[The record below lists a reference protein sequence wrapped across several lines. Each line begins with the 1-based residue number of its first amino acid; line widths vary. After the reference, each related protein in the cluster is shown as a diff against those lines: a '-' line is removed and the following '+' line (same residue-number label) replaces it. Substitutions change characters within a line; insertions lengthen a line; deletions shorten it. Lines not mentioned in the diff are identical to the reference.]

1 MTGDLARESTVDS
14 PVLRVVRGVPDEVEL
29 AALVSVLA
37 GLSTRSAACVA
48 RGARGAGE
56 GRRVWAHPVWRP
68 GTPPRAARDAWRV
81 SLLPR

>member
-1 MTGDLARESTVDS
+1 MFWESTVDYS
-14 PVLRVVRGVPDEVEL
+14 VLRVVRGVPDEVEL
-29 AALVSVLA
+29 AALISVLA
-37 GLSTRSAACVA
+37 GLATTSAACVARGA

-68 GTPPRAARDAWRV
+68 GTSPRAARGAWRA